1 MKFGQSRNCYD
12 PNRLPETR
20 HPRSTSPI
28 IASYRRQSN
37 RARRPFRGGAF
48 VAAEVL
54 GYHSAI
60 TANFN
65 GSEKLMSHARIS
77 IDPAVMMGKPCIKG
91 TRITVELILRKLG
104 AGRSFADL
112 LEAYPKLTED
122 DLRAALA
129 FAADYMQH
137 ETVLAAE

>member
-1 MKFGQSRNCYD
+1 MA
-12 PNRLPETR
+12 P
-20 HPRSTSPI
+20 
-28 IASYRRQSN
+28 
-37 RARRPFRGGAF
+37 
-48 VAAEVL
+48 
-54 GYHSAI
+54 
-60 TANFN
+60 
-65 GSEKLMSHARIS
+65 ARIL

-112 LEAYPKLTED
+112 LEAYPRLTED

-137 ETVLAAE
+137 ETVLPVELRARLEQRPSVSLTVKPEQAVRAERDRE

>member
-1 MKFGQSRNCYD
+1 MA
-12 PNRLPETR
+12 
-20 HPRSTSPI
+20 HPR
-28 IASYRRQSN
+28 
-37 RARRPFRGGAF
+37 
-48 VAAEVL
+48 
-54 GYHSAI
+54 
-60 TANFN
+60 
-65 GSEKLMSHARIS
+65 IS
-77 IDPAVMMGKPCIKG
+77 VDPAVMMGKPCVTG

-112 LEAYPKLTED
+112 REAYPQLTDD